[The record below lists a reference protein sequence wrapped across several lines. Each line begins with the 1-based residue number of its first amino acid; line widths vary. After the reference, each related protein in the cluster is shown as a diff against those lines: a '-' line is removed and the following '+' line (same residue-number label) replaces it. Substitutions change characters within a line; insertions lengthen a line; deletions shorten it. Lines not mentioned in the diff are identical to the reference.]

1 MFDSTLRRWI
11 DPPLNRAGRRLASLG
26 ATANG
31 MTGLGLA
38 LGLLA
43 AALVSFDLTIAAL
56 IPLLLS
62 RVADGLDG
70 AVARANATSDFG
82 GYLDITCDFV
92 FYGAIPLAFA
102 IRDQTDAL
110 PAAAL
115 LFAFY
120 VNGASFLGFA
130 IVAEKRGLETS
141 AQGEKSLYFS
151 AGLLEG
157 GETIAFLVLICLW
170 PAAFAPAALCFAALC
185 LVTAALRV
193 RAASQLFT

>member
-11 DPPLNRAGRRLASLG
+11 DPPLNRAGRQLAALG

-38 LGLLA
+38 LGLMA
-43 AALVSFDLTIAAL
+43 AVLVALDATLIALVPL
-56 IPLLLS
+56 ILS
-62 RVADGLDG
+62 RLADGLDG
-70 AVARANATSDFG
+70 AVARAKSTSDFG
-82 GYLDITCDFV
+82 GYLDITCDFA

-102 IRDQTDAL
+102 LRDPSDAL

-141 AQGEKSLYFS
+141 AQGVKSLYFS

-157 GETIAFLVLICLW
+157 GETIAFLMLICLW
-170 PAAFAPAALCFAALC
+170 PAAFAPAALCFGALC
-185 LVTAALRV
+185 LLTAGLRV
-193 RAASQLFT
+193 RAAARLFT